1 MAHKRALIID
11 DEDDLREVARICLE
25 LVGDWEVSTCGSGSE
40 GLLLAIS
47 QQPDAILLDLMMP
60 DMDGLATF
68 EALQGEEATRN
79 IPVILLTGKERP
91 SEHAPFERLGVR
103 GVITKPFDPL
113 TLSGDVSKVL
123 GWSP

>member
-40 GLLLAIS
+40 GLLLAMN
-47 QQPDAILLDLMMP
+47 QQPDVILLDVMMP

-68 EALQGEEATRN
+68 KALQGEETTRS

-91 SEHAPFERLGVR
+91 SDRANFDSLGVR
-103 GVITKPFDPL
+103 GVITKPFAPL
-113 TLSGDVSKVL
+113 TLSSDVSKVL
-123 GWSP
+123 GWPP